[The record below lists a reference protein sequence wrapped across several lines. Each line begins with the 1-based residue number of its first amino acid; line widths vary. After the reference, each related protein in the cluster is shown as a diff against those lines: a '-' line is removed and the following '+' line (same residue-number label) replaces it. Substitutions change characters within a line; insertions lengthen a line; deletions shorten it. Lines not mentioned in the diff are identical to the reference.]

1 VRSHARVVVIGG
13 GIVGCSLLYRLTKL
27 GWTDAVLVE
36 KTELTAGT
44 TWHSAGHLILVDE
57 SPAIARL
64 NILSCRMYEELEA
77 DTGLSIGR
85 HKVGSLRL
93 ARTKARL
100 ERYQTL
106 GARMHFHGIRYEVLS
121 PAEAQKHF
129 PLMEIDGLEGASW
142 VPDEAFI
149 DPSMATQAF
158 AQGARANGAEIV
170 RHTKVVGLARR
181 PSGEWLVTTDKGEIV
196 AEHVVNA
203 AGMWAPVVAGLVGK
217 TLPIIPTER
226 QYLVTDSV
234 PELGTLGFELP
245 ILRDYDVPFYFRQER
260 DSLIMGVHEPHT
272 PYCFVDGIPD
282 DFGQE
287 LLPPDLERGAAC
299 IDEGMRRVPALGKVG
314 VKRVICGPTSR
325 TTDFNGL
332 MGPLAGAPNFW
343 VLAGFSAGISHGGGV
358 GQLLAEWMI
367 EGEPSIDVAPL
378 DVNRFGP
385 YANKRYIKSM
395 LAEAHTYG
403 SIDPN
408 AERTA
413 GRPAR
418 TSPLYPLHKA
428 AGASFAVRL
437 GWECPSWFRTDASPD
452 MDTAVAAECRAVRE
466 RAGLLDLTSL
476 AKFTLTGPGAGRVV
490 AEQLGGTLRAD
501 GAIERL
507 SLATPKGRVE
517 AAFVVLRVSD
527 QCYYLT
533 APAQAE
539 LHHQASLERRLPAD
553 GSARLENVT
562 ARYGALMLAGPRA
575 RDILSRTTE
584 AKLENAAFP
593 PATARE
599 IEVGY
604 ATARVLRLSDVGELA
619 FELHVGI
626 ESLLSVY
633 ATLKDAGAE
642 AGIADIGFRA
652 YDALRLEKANPQWGS
667 ELTFEVAAAV
677 APGANGKAR
686 AVASGNGAGPPPA
699 ATWLKVKLGRGET
712 ASGTLLYDGD
722 RPVALVRSSSP
733 GHSVGTGIAFA
744 HVPAGLARAGTVLDC
759 LIKGERRKATVIAGA
774 LYDPED
780 ERPRA

>member
-1 VRSHARVVVIGG
+1 
-13 GIVGCSLLYRLTKL
+13 
-27 GWTDAVLVE
+27 
-36 KTELTAGT
+36 
-44 TWHSAGHLILVDE
+44 WHSAGHLILVDE

-93 ARTKARL
+93 ARDKARFQ
-100 ERYQTL
+100 RYQAL
-106 GARMHFHGIRYEVLS
+106 AAKMQFHGIRYEMLG

-129 PLMEIDGLEGASW
+129 PLMETGGLEGASW

-158 AQGARANGAEIV
+158 AQGARAGGAEIN
-170 RHTKVVGLARR
+170 RHTKVTGLARR
-181 PSGEWLVTTDKGEIV
+181 PGGEWLVTTDKGQIV

-203 AGMWAPVVAGLVGK
+203 AGMWAPGVAALVGK
-217 TLPIIPTER
+217 TLPILPTER

-234 PELGTLGFELP
+234 PELAKLGFELP

-299 IDEGMRRVPALGKVG
+299 IEEGMRRVPVLGKVG
-314 VKRVICGPTSR
+314 IKRVICGPTSR

-358 GQLLAEWMI
+358 GQLLAEWMV

-418 TSPLYPLHKA
+418 TSPLYHLHKA

-437 GWECPSWFRTDASPD
+437 GWECPAWFRTAEAPD
-452 MDTAVAAECRAVRE
+452 MDKAVAAECRAVRE

-476 AKFTLTGPGAGRVV
+476 AKFDLTGPGAAGFV
-490 AEQLGGTLRAD
+490 AGQLGGKLLED
-501 GAIERL
+501 GAVERRFL
-507 SLATPKGRVE
+507 TTPKGRVE
-517 AAFVVLRVSD
+517 AAFVVLRLSD
-527 QCYYLT
+527 RHYYLT
-533 APAQAE
+533 AAPQAE

-553 GSARLENVT
+553 GSVRLENVT
-562 ARYGALMLAGPRA
+562 PRYGALLLAGPLA
-575 RDILSRTTE
+575 REILARVTE
-584 AKLENAAFP
+584 ARIGNAAFP

-599 IEVGY
+599 MEVGY
-604 ATARVLRLSDVGELA
+604 AMARVLRLSDVGELA

-626 ESLLSVY
+626 ESLASVY
-633 ATLKDAGAE
+633 AALKQAGAE

-652 YDALRLEKANPQWGS
+652 YDALRLEKANAQWGS
-667 ELTFEVAAAV
+667 ELNFEVAAQ
-677 APGANGKAR
+677 ANG
-686 AVASGNGAGPPPA
+686 SGSAAAPS
-699 ATWLKVKLGRGET
+699 ATWLKLPLGTGET
-712 ASGTLLYDGD
+712 ANGTVLYHDD

-733 GHSVGTGIAFA
+733 GHFVGTGIAFA
-744 HVPAGLARAGTVLDC
+744 HVPADLAREGTVLDC
-759 LIKGERRKATVIAGA
+759 LIKGERRKATVIVGA
-774 LYDPED
+774 LYDPND
-780 ERPRA
+780 ERSRA

>member
-1 VRSHARVVVIGG
+1 VIGG
-13 GIVGCSLLYRLTKL
+13 GIVGCSLLYRLVKL
-27 GWTDAVLVE
+27 GWTDAVMVE

-93 ARTKARL
+93 ARDKARFA
-100 ERYQTL
+100 RYQAL
-106 GARMHFHGIRYEVLS
+106 AAKMHFHGIRYEMLS
-121 PAEAQKHF
+121 PSEAQKHF

-158 AQGARANGAEIV
+158 AQGARAGGAEIN
-170 RHTKVVGLARR
+170 RHTKVIALAKR
-181 PSGEWLVTTDKGEIV
+181 PGGEWLVTTDKGAIV

-203 AGMWAPVVAGLVGK
+203 AGMWAPGVAGLIGK
-217 TLPIIPTER
+217 ALPIVPTER

-234 PELGTLGFELP
+234 PELGKLGFELP

-287 LLPPDLERGAAC
+287 LLPPDLERGGAC
-299 IDEGMRRVPALGKVG
+299 IEEGMRRVPALGTVG

-358 GQLLAEWMI
+358 GQLLAEWII
-367 EGEPSIDVAPL
+367 EGEPSIDVSPL

-385 YANKRYIKSM
+385 YANKRFIKSM

-418 TSPLYPLHKA
+418 TSPLYHLHKA

-437 GWECPSWFRTDASPD
+437 GWECPSWFRTAESPD
-452 MDTAVAAECRAVRE
+452 MEKAVAQECRAVRE
-466 RAGLLDLTSL
+466 RAGVVDLTSL
-476 AKFTLTGPGAGRVV
+476 AKFTLTGAGAGKFV
-490 AEQLGGTLRAD
+490 AEQLGGGLRED
-501 GAIERL
+501 GAVERL
-507 SLATPKGRVE
+507 VLTTPKGRVE
-517 AAFVVLRVSD
+517 AAFVVLRLSE
-527 QCYYLT
+527 QHYYLT
-533 APAQAE
+533 AAPQAE

-553 GSARLENVT
+553 GSVRLENVT
-562 ARYGALMLAGPRA
+562 SRYGALLLAGPRA

-584 AKLENAAFP
+584 AKLGNAEFP
-593 PATARE
+593 PATARDL
-599 IEVGY
+599 EVGY

-626 ESLLSVY
+626 ESVSSVY
-633 ATLKDAGAE
+633 ASVMTAGA
-642 AGIADIGFRA
+642 GSGVADVGFRA
-652 YDALRLEKANPQWGS
+652 YDALRLEKARPQWGS
-667 ELTFEVAAAV
+667 ELTFEVAAAA
-677 APGANGKAR
+677 APDANGKAR
-686 AVASGNGAGPPPA
+686 RGESAGGAAPPPS
-699 ATWLKVKLGRGET
+699 ATWLDVKLGGGET
-712 ASGTLLYDGD
+712 ASGALLYHGD
-722 RPVALVRSSSP
+722 RPVALVRSFSP

-744 HVPAGLARAGTVLDC
+744 HVPADLAQAGTVLDC

-774 LYDPED
+774 LYDPD
-780 ERPRA
+780 DARTRA

>member
-1 VRSHARVVVIGG
+1 MRSHARVVVIGG

-27 GWTDAVLVE
+27 GWSDVVLVE

-77 DTGLSIGR
+77 DTGQSIGR
-85 HKVGSLRL
+85 HKVGSIRL
-93 ARTKARL
+93 ARTRARFD
-100 ERYQTL
+100 RYAALAAKMQ
-106 GARMHFHGIRYEVLS
+106 FHGIRYEMLGPV
-121 PAEAQKHF
+121 EAQRRF
-129 PLMEIDGLEGASW
+129 PLMETDGLEGVSW

-158 AQGARANGAEIV
+158 AQGARAGGAEIN
-170 RHTKVVGLARR
+170 RHTKVIAIDRR
-181 PSGEWLVTTDKGEIV
+181 PGGEWVVKTEKGDIV
-196 AEHVVNA
+196 CEHVVNA
-203 AGMWAPVVAGLVGK
+203 AGMWAPLVAGLIGK
-217 TLPIIPTER
+217 SLPILPTER

-234 PELGTLGFELP
+234 PELGKLGFELP

-287 LLPPDLERGAAC
+287 LLPPDLDRGQAC
-299 IDEGMRRVPALGKVG
+299 IEEGIRRVPALGRVG
-314 VKRVICGPTSR
+314 IKRVICGPTSR

-418 TSPLYPLHKA
+418 TSPLYHQHKA

-437 GWECPSWFRTDASPD
+437 GWECPAWFRTPESPD
-452 MDTAVAAECRAVRE
+452 AEKAVAAECRAVRE
-466 RAGLLDLTSL
+466 RAGLLDLSSL
-476 AKFTLTGPGAGRVV
+476 AKYALTGPGAADFV
-490 AEQLGGTLRAD
+490 ARQLGAALPVD
-501 GAIERL
+501 GAIERAAL
-507 SLATPKGRVE
+507 PTPKGRVE
-517 AAFVVLRVSD
+517 AAFVVLRVSGHHF
-527 QCYYLT
+527 YLT
-533 APAQAE
+533 AAPQAE
-539 LHHQASLERRLPAD
+539 LHHQAALERRLPRD
-553 GSARLENVT
+553 DSVGLQNVT
-562 ARYGALMLAGPRA
+562 ARYGALLLAGPRV
-575 RDILSRTTE
+575 REILARTTE
-584 AKLENAAFP
+584 AKVGSADLP
-593 PATARE
+593 PATGRMVE
-599 IEVGY
+599 IGY

-619 FELHVGI
+619 YEIHVGI
-626 ESLLSVY
+626 ENLASVY
-633 ATLKDAGAE
+633 ALLKAEGADL
-642 AGIADIGFRA
+642 GLADIGLRA
-652 YDALRLEKANPQWGS
+652 YDALRLEKANAQWGS
-667 ELTFEVAAAV
+667 ELTFEVAAN
-677 APGANGKAR
+677 PNGGVKG
-686 AVASGNGAGPPPA
+686 GNGARPPA
-699 ATWLKVKLGRGET
+699 ATWMKLKLAGGES
-712 ASGTLLYDGD
+712 ASGAVLYHGG

-733 GHSVGTGIAFA
+733 GYSVGTGIAFA
-744 HVPAGLARAGTVLDC
+744 HVPPELSHEGAELEC

-774 LYDPED
+774 LYDPQD
-780 ERPRA
+780 DRTRA